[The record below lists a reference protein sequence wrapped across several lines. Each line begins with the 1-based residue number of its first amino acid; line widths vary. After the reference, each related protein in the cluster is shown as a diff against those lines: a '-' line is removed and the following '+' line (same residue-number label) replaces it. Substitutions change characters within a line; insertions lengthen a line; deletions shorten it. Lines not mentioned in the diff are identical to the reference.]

1 MAFRQPFGYR
11 TWLANLKRGG
21 KMTHVKNPRTPNELM
36 LDDTQIIE
44 KVILGHSS
52 AESRWARFGPYYA
65 MFPIDFACKVVSINS
80 KRGDF
85 VLDPFAG
92 RGSSIFVSAALG
104 RKSFG
109 IEINPVGWLYSV
121 AKLSPAP
128 KEAVC
133 KRISEVIQLS
143 AKYKDA
149 ADEMSDFFKVC
160 FSDNVL
166 KFLLAAKECLD
177 WKNNNVDSTLMA
189 FILLYLHGKRGQSL
203 SNQMPMTKSTSINYS
218 LEWWANKGLTNP
230 PEINVADFFDKRLK
244 WRYGKGVPVFTDNV
258 VILGDST
265 TDLQNYRVQENA
277 PKEIKL
283 LFTSPPY
290 YGVTNYFIDQW
301 LRMWVLGGPDEPI
314 ISCEKYK
321 KRFGSKSD
329 YEELLNNVF
338 GQCAL
343 MMAHNSTIYVR
354 TDVRE
359 YTLETTRKVLK
370 KHFPDFSYTEE
381 INTCTKKSQTELLN
395 NSKEK
400 PEEVDIIMRR

>member
-1 MAFRQPFGYR
+1 
-11 TWLANLKRGG
+11 
-21 KMTHVKNPRTPNELM
+21 MT
-36 LDDTQIIE
+36 DDQKKIDKII
-44 KVILGHSS
+44 KGHSS

-65 MFPIDFACKVVSINS
+65 MFPIEFACKVVSHNS
-80 KRGDF
+80 KPGDF

-92 RGSSIFVSAALG
+92 RGSSIFAAAALE
-104 RKSFG
+104 RCSLG

-128 KEAVC
+128 QEAVYN
-133 KRISEVIQLS
+133 KILRLIELSER
-143 AKYKDA
+143 YKDA
-149 ADEMSDFFKVC
+149 VTEMSDFFKMC
-160 FSDNVL
+160 FSDSVL
-166 KFLLAAKECLD
+166 RFLITARACLD

-218 LEWWANKGLTNP
+218 LDWWRSKGLTIP
-230 PEINVADFFDKRLK
+230 PEINITEFFEKRFK
-244 WRYGKGVPVFTDNV
+244 WRYGKGVPSFANGN

-265 TDLQNYRVQENA
+265 TELQHFQVQQNPQNA
-277 PKEIKL
+277 IKL

-314 ISCEKYK
+314 ISGEKYK
-321 KRFGSKSD
+321 KRFDSKKD
-329 YEELLNNVF
+329 YEELLDIVF

-343 MMAHNSTIYVR
+343 MMAHNSTVYVR
-354 TDVRE
+354 TDVRNF
-359 YTLETTRKVLK
+359 TLETTRKVLQ
-370 KHFPDFSYTEE
+370 KHFPEYSYREE
-381 INTCTKKSQTELLN
+381 INYCTKKSQTELLN

-400 PEEVDIIMRR
+400 PQEVDIIMQR

>member
-1 MAFRQPFGYR
+1 
-11 TWLANLKRGG
+11 
-21 KMTHVKNPRTPNELM
+21 M
-36 LDDTQIIE
+36 LDDTQIID
-44 KVILGHSS
+44 KVVKGHSS

-65 MFPIDFACKVVSINS
+65 MFPIEFACKVVSSNS

-92 RGSSIFVSAALG
+92 RGSSIFAAAALG
-104 RKSFG
+104 RSSFG

-133 KRISEVIQLS
+133 NRISEVIELS
-143 AKYKDA
+143 AKYRDA
-149 ADEMSDFFKVC
+149 TNEMSDFFKVC
-160 FSDNVL
+160 FSSNVL
-166 KFLLAAKECLD
+166 KFLLAARECLD
-177 WKNNNVDSTLMA
+177 WKNNNIDSTLMA

-218 LEWWANKGLTNP
+218 LEWWADKGLINP
-230 PEINVADFFDKRLK
+230 PEINIADFFDKRLK
-244 WRYGKGVPVFTDNV
+244 WRYGKGIPVFADNK

-265 TDLQNYRVQENA
+265 TDLQHFRVWQNP

-301 LRMWVLGGPDEPI
+301 LRMWVLGGPDAPV
-314 ISCEKYK
+314 ISDEKYK
-321 KRFGSKSD
+321 KRFDSKKD
-329 YEELLNNVF
+329 YEDLLDIVF
-338 GQCAL
+338 GQCSL
-343 MMAHNSTIYVR
+343 MMAPNSTIYVR

-359 YTLETTRKVLK
+359 FTLEITRKVLK
-370 KHFPDFSYTEE
+370 KHFPDYSYTEE
-381 INTCTKKSQTELLN
+381 NNICTKKSQTELLN
-395 NSKEK
+395 NSKDK
-400 PEEVDIIMRR
+400 PKEVDIVMQR